1 MWSEGRWSTD
11 RPPKW
16 EILAEQLD
24 WSRSKEGKK
33 RGEMFGGGNGRC
45 LPVGVKTADEAADS
59 VPPGVTDRVSAETVT
74 VTMPTV
80 SVLTM
85 VEAGASAAVTVT

>member
-1 MWSEGRWSTD
+1 MVNGPPVEMGDSGRTV
-11 RPPKW
+11 R
-16 EILAEQLD
+16 LV
-24 WSRSKEGKK
+24 SKQRKK
-33 RGEMFGGGNGRC
+33 RKKKMFRGEDGRC

-59 VPPGVTDRVSAETVT
+59 VPPGVMDRVSAETVT